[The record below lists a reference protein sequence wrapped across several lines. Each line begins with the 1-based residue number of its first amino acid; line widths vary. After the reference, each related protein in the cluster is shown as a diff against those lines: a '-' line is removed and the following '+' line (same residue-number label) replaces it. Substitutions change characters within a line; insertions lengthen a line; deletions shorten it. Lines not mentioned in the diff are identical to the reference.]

1 MKYYRIRRLTIFPL
15 SKLLG
20 AAWRDAG
27 ESKDRKAFASVLEMV
42 RQVSE
47 SKEINAAGMLSAVL
61 TTDIRQITS
70 SLHFSFLVR

>member
-1 MKYYRIRRLTIFPL
+1 MSRARDDITCVRYYRIRRLTIFPL
-15 SKLLG
+15 FKLTG

-47 SKEINAAGMLSAVL
+47 SKETDAAGTLFAVF
-61 TTDIRQITS
+61 TTYFR
-70 SLHFSFLVR
+70 